1 MVFQTSF
8 RFDRKEYISEL
19 PCMPYRQP
27 LKLKKKYENNSNVI
41 DKETNEIT
49 TVSSDYLK
57 ELLFENPELLE
68 EYEKEEDTINQEVI
82 IKYLKILNEQGQQ

>member
-1 MVFQTSF
+1 
-8 RFDRKEYISEL
+8 
-19 PCMPYRQP
+19 MPYRQP